1 VCGGTNLSVFNS
13 YHYTVYVPQNTSIE
27 ALQLSGGL
35 SSWEAVV
42 SAQEAGAAAIEAG
55 DLERGKQL
63 LAQATK
69 DSLGI
74 ENFLRYHIQDNALF
88 IGAAPESGDFETALI
103 DPSTKRF
110 YRISAES
117 TGDEIILKDN
127 TWKAG
132 DEPAKVLHSVEY
144 EGCYNLMAREYQ
156 YNGKNA
162 ADVTELATS
171 SSAVIHLIDKPLSYK
186 KKQ

>member
-1 VCGGTNLSVFNS
+1 MKVSRPSNWQVKL
-13 YHYTVYVPQNTSIE
+13 P
-27 ALQLSGGL
+27 
-35 SSWEAVV
+35 SWEAVEAAKAA
-42 SAQEAGAAAIEAG
+42 SEAALEAGNLDIANE
-55 DLERGKQL
+55 L
-63 LAQATK
+63 LKKATN
-69 DSLGI
+69 DSVAI

-117 TGDEIILKDN
+117 TGSEIILRDN
-127 TWKAG
+127 AWTAN
-132 DEPAKVLHSVEY
+132 DEPARVLHSVEY

-156 YNGKNA
+156 YNGKDARTVN
-162 ADVTELATS
+162 EIATS